1 MSISRFCKR
10 ITDARR
16 GMHAR
21 ERGRISRVIFERRS
35 FLPNKFPRV
44 IHTSC
49 KLQNRNVSLS
59 PSLSLSIRV
68 SIVYALGYGKAVYS
82 VIKDVN
88 VFRPLW
94 PLLYNCSHRQ
104 SVTHGIG
111 MSTHMRRVAGA
122 KVLKLTLNRSCKRYN
137 GADIRVIL
145 RYRAIRYVIA
155 RTKAE
160 T

>member
-10 ITDARR
+10 IADARR

-21 ERGRISRVIFERRS
+21 ERGRISRVVFERRS
-35 FLPNKFPRV
+35 FLLNKFPRV

-49 KLQNRNVSLS
+49 KLESECI
-59 PSLSLSIRV
+59 SLSIRV

-88 VFRPLW
+88 VFCLLW

>member
-1 MSISRFCKR
+1 
-10 ITDARR
+10 
-16 GMHAR
+16 
-21 ERGRISRVIFERRS
+21 
-35 FLPNKFPRV
+35 
-44 IHTSC
+44 
-49 KLQNRNVSLS
+49 
-59 PSLSLSIRV
+59 
-68 SIVYALGYGKAVYS
+68 
-82 VIKDVN
+82 
-88 VFRPLW
+88 
-94 PLLYNCSHRQ
+94 
-104 SVTHGIG
+104 